1 MGANPFTPNFGQ
13 IPRVL
18 AGRDMLLDEMRNAF
32 ENAPGDPSLTSI
44 LVGARGTGKTSL
56 LSQLANDAQGQ
67 GWVVVNVPCIDG
79 MLENIVQ
86 GAANAAA
93 HLIDAENGARLTGIS
108 LGQMIGLEWE
118 SADSVQPTWYARLSS
133 LLDKLGNAG
142 VGLLITVDEVRPSLS
157 EMIELASYYQLCIRE
172 DRKIAL
178 LMAGLPA
185 EVSSLL
191 NDGSVSFLRR
201 ASQYHLG
208 QIPDSDISLALQK
221 TAASA
226 EKGFT
231 DEALCAAVAVSDGF
245 PFMMQLVGY
254 RSWQAAGEQPEITVA
269 HVEIGIERAKADMRT
284 RVLDST
290 LNELSEGDIRFLTAM
305 LPDALESSTGK
316 IAKRMGRTDSYASQ
330 YRRRL
335 IERGIIEPAS
345 RGKVRFALPLLQEY
359 LPEYLGIEE

>member
-1 MGANPFTPNFGQ
+1 M
-13 IPRVL
+13 
-18 AGRDMLLDEMRNAF
+18 
-32 ENAPGDPSLTSI
+32 
-44 LVGARGTGKTSL
+44 
-56 LSQLANDAQGQ
+56 
-67 GWVVVNVPCIDG
+67 
-79 MLENIVQ
+79 
-86 GAANAAA
+86 
-93 HLIDAENGARLTGIS
+93 
-108 LGQMIGLEWE
+108 
-118 SADSVQPTWYARLSS
+118 
-133 LLDKLGNAG
+133 
-142 VGLLITVDEVRPSLS
+142 
-157 EMIELASYYQLCIRE
+157 
-172 DRKIAL
+172 
-178 LMAGLPA
+178 
-185 EVSSLL
+185 L